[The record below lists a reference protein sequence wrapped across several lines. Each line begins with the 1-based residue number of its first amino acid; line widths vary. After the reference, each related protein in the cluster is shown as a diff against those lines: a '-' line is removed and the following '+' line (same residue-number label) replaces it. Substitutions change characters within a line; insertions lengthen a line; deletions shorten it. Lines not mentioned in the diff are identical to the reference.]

1 MDLWLKIGQVV
12 IAILLMVV
20 ILMQNKGGGVGGVF
34 GGGGGGG
41 AYMTKRGFE
50 KKLYIFTII
59 LAILFVL
66 ISLLAFWIKA

>member
-12 IAILLMVV
+12 VAVLLMVV
-20 ILMQNKGGGVGGVF
+20 ILMQNRGGDVGGVF
-34 GGGGGGG
+34 GGGGGG

-50 KKLYIFTII
+50 KKLFVFTII

-66 ISLLAFWIKA
+66 ISLFAFWVKA

>member
-12 IAILLMVV
+12 VAVLLMVV
-20 ILMQNKGGGVGGVF
+20 ILMQNRGGDVGGVF
-34 GGGGGGG
+34 GGGGGG

-50 KKLYIFTII
+50 KKLFVFTII

-66 ISLLAFWIKA
+66 ISLSAFWIKA

>member
-12 IAILLMVV
+12 VAVLLMVV
-20 ILMQNKGGGVGGVF
+20 ILMQNRGGDVGGVF
-34 GGGGGGG
+34 GGGGGG

-50 KKLYIFTII
+50 KKLFVFTII

-66 ISLLAFWIKA
+66 ISLFAFWIKA